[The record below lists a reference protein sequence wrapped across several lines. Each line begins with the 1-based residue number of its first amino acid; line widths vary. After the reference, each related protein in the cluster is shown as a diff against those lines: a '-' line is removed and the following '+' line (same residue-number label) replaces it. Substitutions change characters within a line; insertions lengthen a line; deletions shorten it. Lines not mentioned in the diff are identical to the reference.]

1 MRNTRGSRRI
11 SSAIASLTASPYV
24 SSRSLMT
31 ALRLY
36 ARLDRRGPSP
46 ATVCSAHYRYMR
58 ALPRSPGHPWPQARL
73 ARSGRGVKWRRALN
87 PSTRISAMATDGDAR
102 ATAPKELGLDD
113 AMAYA
118 RELQKE
124 DRLEAAD
131 ELYRRIISVAPDY
144 PDAWHF
150 RGMVAFQLGRL
161 AEAETLI
168 RRAVELAPT
177 YSDAHNNL
185 GNVLQHQ
192 KRAEEAVACYERAL
206 ALQPDLADAHNNLG
220 NALQQQKRHEEA
232 VALYRRAIALRPEM
246 ADAHLNL
253 GKALDALDRMAEA
266 FTAYRQGVMLT
277 PLPLESY
284 RRLGSALYGWGRID
298 DAAAGYRKGFAR
310 EPYNPLGRHPLSP
323 CTRLEV
329 PPAAPAG

>member
-1 MRNTRGSRRI
+1 MRASTGGAQAPRL
-11 SSAIASLTASPYV
+11 SAARTTAICAP
-24 SSRSLMT
+24 RS
-31 ALRLY
+31 A
-36 ARLDRRGPSP
+36 GPQP
-46 ATVCSAHYRYMR
+46 RDGLQR
-58 ALPRSPGHPWPQARL
+58 ALPRSPGRPWPQARL

-177 YSDAHNNL
+177 YADAHNNL

-192 KRAEEAVACYERAL
+192 QRAEEAVACYERAL
-206 ALQPDLADAHNNLG
+206 ALQPDLADAHNNLS

-232 VALYRRAIALRPEM
+232 VALYRRAIALRPKM